1 MHPRIHWFIS
11 DPSPVLTKKE
21 SVAHYR
27 LDSGDSLR
35 FDTDSH
41 ISIADSLDIV
51 KDKYSNVLKNQWT
64 QSLPVDGGSVPGAA
78 PERSPADLDGA
89 ILVRTRT
96 CTNYIHQIPLIKV
109 LRSFFKSDRS
119 PRSPP
124 RSPHPPASPRR
135 PPSTYFTTITV
146 NSR

>member
-1 MHPRIHWFIS
+1 MHPKIHWFIS

-64 QSLPVDGGSVPGAA
+64 QSLPVEGGSLREPLAN
-78 PERSPADLDGA
+78 DLLMYWTEQNWCAHGLA
-89 ILVRTRT
+89 QT
-96 CTNYIHQIPLIKV
+96 
-109 LRSFFKSDRS
+109 KSM
-119 PRSPP
+119 PT
-124 RSPHPPASPRR
+124 H
-135 PPSTYFTTITV
+135 I
-146 NSR
+146 

>member
-64 QSLPVDGGSVPGAA
+64 QSLPVEGGSLREPLAN
-78 PERSPADLDGA
+78 DLLMYWTEQNWCAHGLA
-89 ILVRTRT
+89 QTKS
-96 CTNYIHQIPLIKV
+96 IPLFHK
-109 LRSFFKSDRS
+109 SFARLFQK
-119 PRSPP
+119 PRSP
-124 RSPHPPASPRR
+124 RSPHPPG
-135 PPSTYFTTITV
+135 I
-146 NSR
+146 